1 MSDALDRLSATDELS
16 HGDYAVNRLDTIG
29 FLVGDYQDLFEV
41 FNSQEIPVTRPF
53 KVIGDGEDQ
62 YTEALR

>member
-1 MSDALDRLSATDELS
+1 
-16 HGDYAVNRLDTIG
+16 
-29 FLVGDYQDLFEV
+29 LFEV

-62 YTEALR
+62 YTAPLC